1 MTRGVTSPCAGS
13 MAERDAARILL
24 VEDDEPFALAIA
36 HYLRAHGHEIRI
48 EPSAEDAGAALAHG
62 YRPSLV
68 ILDIN
73 LPGDS
78 GWSLLRGSEYEAAGR
93 PPVVVVT
100 ATHVHGSW
108 LREFEVAGYLPKP
121 FAMETLL
128 ATIERTM
135 RPASAREA
143 AEGGLDAG

>member
-1 MTRGVTSPCAGS
+1 
-13 MAERDAARILL
+13 MADRDAARILL
-24 VEDDEPFALAIA
+24 VEDDQPFALAIA
-36 HYLRAHGHEIRI
+36 HYLRAHGHEVRL
-48 EPSAEDAGAALAHG
+48 EPSVEDARAALDHG
-62 YRPSLV
+62 FRPSLV

-78 GWSLLRGSEYEAAGR
+78 GWSLLRGPEYAAAGR

-135 RPASAREA
+135 RPASAA
-143 AEGGLDAG
+143 TNAEGDLDAV